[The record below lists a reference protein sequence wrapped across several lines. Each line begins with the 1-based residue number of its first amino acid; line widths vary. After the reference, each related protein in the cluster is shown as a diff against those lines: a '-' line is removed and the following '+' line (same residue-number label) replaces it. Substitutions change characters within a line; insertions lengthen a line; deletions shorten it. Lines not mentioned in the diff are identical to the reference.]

1 MCCLTR
7 SFSAKVEPGEVLP
20 CFSSD
25 IKMISGTEKVDN
37 NVVLLLQ
44 QVLALEPSGQGQ
56 NLKSGTCWA
65 AASGKQFI

>member
-44 QVLALEPSGQGQ
+44 QVLALEPSG
-56 NLKSGTCWA
+56 
-65 AASGKQFI
+65 